1 MLPQRGGRQPSII
14 SLTRDSA
21 GVDPGAGDRYMPEPL
36 VGRAMGGVEGDDRRQ
51 MGLFLIGQPLPAT
64 PLGQRPLARDR
75 QLGAFSRGSFL
86 ASAITPS

>member
-64 PLGQRPLARDR
+64 PLGP
-75 QLGAFSRGSFL
+75 SRRNCHCRCVAGWP
-86 ASAITPS
+86 ASVTV